1 MENKKVLGKIIPA
14 ILVLVLALL
23 LVITISSCS
32 KGKKTPTGEIVDE
45 KDYLKINIAD
55 DKTYTV
61 SKLEFYNK
69 LRYVGYDVF
78 EDALYEAALIDIVN
92 DIKQDL
98 EANKSNLTNAKYFNK
113 FKYVIDNQAYGT
125 ADEEEIDKLKDD
137 EKEKKVKTYLNNL
150 KQNGYTVDYAA
161 GLYQY
166 ASFESS
172 IIKLAKREFA
182 RKALLEEVDEVD
194 SDNQIT
200 SKKIKEYFEKKVS
213 RRGDLSA
220 LLILFSSQT
229 EITDTLKQ
237 LNLKFIGN
245 KLYRVSPAKATYE
258 DPSNPKFSEYE
269 EYYDDFDNGKEGV
282 SALDD
287 NEVLFEFCRIYNYI
301 YSYRNKLEFTIGIDT
316 TNYLDREINPL
327 EVAYTD
333 AEYMAIK
340 NCSLDDMVAML
351 LAQDNGVFEETP
363 RLNYSYDVLYEI
375 DSTLQEALAKKYLY
389 DSDEYPRY
397 NTPSSTFVRGNYLT
411 FKLQDLYVTEY
422 DGIEALANLLT
433 SIEKGESETVIKAH
447 IESIKEEFTDLLK
460 GLGIYSDDAAIKTW
474 ANDYGNNITVLGV
487 TGAREIIAST
497 QDKDTEDS
505 IFNKIFETLLT
516 DSYIN
521 EVLTEFLDEQC
532 KITIYDQLFEVQF
545 ASKNDFYKAGNKQSK
560 TDVLKVVVKD
570 KETKQTTEAKITAAD
585 MFDRINKKYGAREA
599 TFALGNQILKDKY
612 YDQISDEKKKEYTEE
627 YDKIITY
634 FAQGNTAQYGYSA
647 SIGQKAFVNLYFR
660 ADNKED
666 AIFNMWASTELQ
678 NILLYSNPN
687 DITDGMLNN
696 LVTLTNVEYNNYAN
710 LEYNSLYIYTDDDED
725 GQADDWTLVDD
736 SDARKQEV
744 MELAAELIN
753 IINERAMTEYSNSNR
768 DGAYNGMHSNYESAS
783 RISHLGYY
791 GDGNPLPTFTTS
803 AEKEAYYFAK
813 FKAKGLFLGEHI
825 SIVVANGKE
834 LAALTYDEDKVQLK
848 NIYDYMIRNFESDL
862 TVDQIVARN
871 VAVDDEGANI
881 DKATA
886 ETIFLSEEG
895 FSTFY
900 IVNTKKAESFKF
912 EVKDNSDTSTGGK
925 VYPYSIDENDM
936 FPVDADGKPID
947 NSADTEHTLYNS
959 NDTIM
964 YNQMKLYVKEFN
976 DGVESLAI
984 DVITAFNTY
993 FDDQIMSKYT
1003 SDGFRFYI
1011 FYCLIQNY
1019 ITNGKITINDDIK
1032 NSITILAESKNEAL
1046 FDFEDTLTSEKWFE
1060 LFTTI

>member
-14 ILVLVLALL
+14 LLVLVLALL

-78 EDALYEAALIDIVN
+78 EDALYEAALSDIVA
-92 DIKQDL
+92 DIKADISS
-98 EANKSNLTNAKYFNK
+98 NSSNLSNAKYFKK
-113 FKYVIDNQAYGT
+113 FKYIIDNSVFGT
-125 ADEEEIDKLKDD
+125 ADEEEIDDLKDD
-137 EKEKKVKTYLNNL
+137 EKEKKIKIYLNNL
-150 KQNGYTVDYAA
+150 KQIGYTVDYTA
-161 GLYQY
+161 GLYQL
-166 ASFESS
+166 ASFEYST
-172 IIKLAKREFA
+172 IKLAKREYA
-182 RKALLEEVDEVD
+182 RKLLLEEVDEID

-200 SKKIKEYFEKKVS
+200 SKKIKDYFDSKAK

-220 LLILFSSQT
+220 LLVLFSSQT
-229 EITDTLKQ
+229 EINDTLKQ

-245 KLYRVSPAKATYE
+245 KLFRVSPANATYE
-258 DPSNPKFSEYE
+258 DASNPKFSEYE
-269 EYYDDFDNGKEGV
+269 EYYDDFDNSKEGV
-282 SALDD
+282 APLDD

-301 YSYRNKLEFTIGIDT
+301 YSYRNKLKFTIGSDPT
-316 TNYLDREINPL
+316 DYLDREINPL
-327 EVAYTD
+327 EETYTD
-333 AEYMAIK
+333 TEYMEIK

-375 DSTLQEALAKKYLY
+375 DSTLQEALATKYLY
-389 DSDEYPRY
+389 DSEKNPRY
-397 NTPSSTFVRGNYLT
+397 NTPSSTFIRGNYLT
-411 FKLQDLYVTEY
+411 FKLKDQYIVEY
-422 DGIEALANLLT
+422 NGIEALANLLT
-433 SIEKGESETVIKAH
+433 SIEKNESDTVIKAH
-447 IESIKEEFTDLLK
+447 IESVKEEFTDLLK

-474 ANDYGNNITVLGV
+474 ANDYGNNIEVLGI

-497 QDKDTEDS
+497 KDKDNEDS
-505 IFNKIFETLLT
+505 IFSKIFETLLT

-521 EVLTEFLDEQC
+521 EKLSEFLDEQC

-570 KETKQTTEAKITAAD
+570 KETKETKETTISATE
-585 MFDRINKKYGAREA
+585 MFDRLNKKYGATEA
-599 TFALGNQILKDKY
+599 SFTLGTQILKDKY
-612 YDQISDEKKKEYTEE
+612 YDKITDAKKKEYEEE

-687 DITDGMLNN
+687 EITGDMLTN
-696 LVTLTNVEYNNYAN
+696 LVTLTNVEFNNFAHI
-710 LEYNSLYIYTDDDED
+710 EYNSLYVYTDDDED
-725 GQADDWTLVDD
+725 GTADDWTLVDD
-736 SDARKQEV
+736 SDPRKQEV
-744 MELAAELIN
+744 KELAAQLIN
-753 IINERAMTEYSNSNR
+753 IINERAMSEYSNTNR
-768 DGAYNGMHSNYESAS
+768 DSAYNDLHSNYESAS
-783 RISHLGYY
+783 RISHLGNY

-803 AEKEAYYFAK
+803 AEKEAYYFAQ
-813 FKAKGLFLGEHI
+813 FKSKGIFLGEHI
-825 SIVVANGKE
+825 SITVDDGKE
-834 LAALTYDEDKVQLK
+834 LAALTYDEDKVQVK

-862 TVDQIVARN
+862 TVDQIVAR
-871 VAVDDEGANI
+871 VVSADDEGANI
-881 DKATA
+881 DKASA
-886 ETIFLSEEG
+886 ETIYLSEEG

-900 IVNTKKAESFKF
+900 ILNTTKAPSFKF
-912 EVKDNSDTSTGGK
+912 EVKDNSDTSTGSK
-925 VYPYSIDENDM
+925 VYPYSIDEDDM
-936 FPVDADGKPID
+936 FPVDDEGKPID

-959 NDTIM
+959 NDAIT
-964 YNQMKLYVKEFN
+964 YNQMTLYVREYN

-984 DVITAFNTY
+984 DVVDAFKAY
-993 FDDQIMSKYT
+993 FDEQIMSKYT
-1003 SDGFRFYI
+1003 SDAFRFYI
-1011 FYCLIQNY
+1011 FNCLINAY
-1019 ITNGKITINDDIK
+1019 ISEGKLTINDELK
-1032 NSITILAESKNEAL
+1032 ASVATLAESKNESL
-1046 FDFEDTLTSEKWFE
+1046 FSFEDTLTSAKWFE
-1060 LFTTI
+1060 LFN

>member
-45 KDYLKINIAD
+45 KDYLKLNIAD

-200 SKKIKEYFEKKVS
+200 SKKIKSYFESKVS

-229 EITDTLKQ
+229 EINDTLKQ

-258 DPSNPKFSEYE
+258 DASNPKFSEYE
-269 EYYDDFDNGKEGV
+269 EYYDDFDNTKEGV

-301 YSYRNKLEFTIGIDT
+301 YSYRNKLKFTIGTDAT
-316 TNYLDREINPL
+316 DYLDREINPL
-327 EVAYTD
+327 EVSYTD

-389 DSDEYPRY
+389 NSDEYSRY

-422 DGIEALANLLT
+422 DGIEALANLLN
-433 SIEKGESETVIKAH
+433 SIEKNESETVIKAH

-474 ANDYGNNITVLGV
+474 ANDYGNNITVLGI

-497 QDKDTEDS
+497 KDKDTEDS

-521 EVLTEFLDEQC
+521 EV
-532 KITIYDQLFEVQF
+532 
-545 ASKNDFYKAGNKQSK
+545 
-560 TDVLKVVVKD
+560 
-570 KETKQTTEAKITAAD
+570 
-585 MFDRINKKYGAREA
+585 
-599 TFALGNQILKDKY
+599 
-612 YDQISDEKKKEYTEE
+612 
-627 YDKIITY
+627 
-634 FAQGNTAQYGYSA
+634 
-647 SIGQKAFVNLYFR
+647 
-660 ADNKED
+660 
-666 AIFNMWASTELQ
+666 
-678 NILLYSNPN
+678 
-687 DITDGMLNN
+687 
-696 LVTLTNVEYNNYAN
+696 
-710 LEYNSLYIYTDDDED
+710 
-725 GQADDWTLVDD
+725 
-736 SDARKQEV
+736 
-744 MELAAELIN
+744 
-753 IINERAMTEYSNSNR
+753 
-768 DGAYNGMHSNYESAS
+768 
-783 RISHLGYY
+783 
-791 GDGNPLPTFTTS
+791 
-803 AEKEAYYFAK
+803 
-813 FKAKGLFLGEHI
+813 
-825 SIVVANGKE
+825 
-834 LAALTYDEDKVQLK
+834 
-848 NIYDYMIRNFESDL
+848 
-862 TVDQIVARN
+862 
-871 VAVDDEGANI
+871 
-881 DKATA
+881 
-886 ETIFLSEEG
+886 
-895 FSTFY
+895 
-900 IVNTKKAESFKF
+900 
-912 EVKDNSDTSTGGK
+912 
-925 VYPYSIDENDM
+925 
-936 FPVDADGKPID
+936 
-947 NSADTEHTLYNS
+947 
-959 NDTIM
+959 
-964 YNQMKLYVKEFN
+964 
-976 DGVESLAI
+976 
-984 DVITAFNTY
+984 
-993 FDDQIMSKYT
+993 
-1003 SDGFRFYI
+1003 
-1011 FYCLIQNY
+1011 
-1019 ITNGKITINDDIK
+1019 
-1032 NSITILAESKNEAL
+1032 
-1046 FDFEDTLTSEKWFE
+1046 
-1060 LFTTI
+1060 